1 MKKNEVNRSV
11 LNCDYIRY
19 SPSEKSTIN
28 IASSQNFI
36 IIPREDSVSSFL
48 NSYLGLNFD
57 VVQAATKNRYAD
69 NIDIRLVN
77 LGLFAL
83 FSNYE
88 LTTSWGK
95 HLEAINHGHIVSF
108 L

>member
-1 MKKNEVNRSV
+1 M
-11 LNCDYIRY
+11 
-19 SPSEKSTIN
+19 N
-28 IASSQNFI
+28 IASSQKI
-36 IIPREDSVSSFL
+36 INIPREDSVSSFL

-69 NIDIRLVN
+69 NNDIRLVN
-77 LGLFAL
+77 KGPLAL
-83 FSNYE
+83 ISIYE
-88 LTTSWGK
+88 LTTSSGK